1 MDINVHVT
9 FDASD
14 KLAHL
19 IQTITLAVSHCGKP
33 EPASAPEHQAA
44 YEVSATPELV
54 PTTAYK
60 MSAVPE
66 PAPKSEP
73 APEPAPEPAL
83 TTAPTPAPTSAPT
96 PAPTSAPTPAP
107 APAPAPASAPA
118 QNAEKAKTLT
128 IDDVRRVCLRA
139 TKAGKTKVV
148 TDFLDAQGVKNLPAL
163 DPKLYDALVTVVE
176 DNL

>member
-14 KLAHL
+14 KLVHL
-19 IQTITLAVSHCGKP
+19 IHELASAVSHCGKP
-33 EPASAPEHQAA
+33 ELAPK
-44 YEVSATPELV
+44 SELA
-54 PTTAYK
+54 PK
-60 MSAVPE
+60 PE

-73 APEPAPEPAL
+73 APTTAYDLSAVPEPAL
-83 TTAPTPAPTSAPT
+83 KPEPTPEPSPT
-96 PAPTSAPTPAP
+96 PEPAT
-107 APAPAPASAPA
+107 A
-118 QNAEKAKTLT
+118 QNAEQAKALT

-163 DPKLYDALVTVVE
+163 DPSLYDALVTVVE

>member
-14 KLAHL
+14 KLVHL
-19 IQTITLAVSHCGKP
+19 IHELVSAVSHCGKP
-33 EPASAPEHQAA
+33 EPAPKSE
-44 YEVSATPELV
+44 
-54 PTTAYK
+54 PTLK
-60 MSAVPE
+60 SE

-73 APEPAPEPAL
+73 ASTSEPAQTAAYNLSAVPTPAPKPAPMPAPMPAS
-83 TTAPTPAPTSAPT
+83 TPAPTPTPTPTPTPAPTT
-96 PAPTSAPTPAP
+96 EPAPT
-107 APAPAPASAPA
+107 
-118 QNAEKAKTLT
+118 QNAENAKALT

-148 TDFLDAQGVKNLPAL
+148 MDFLDAQGVKNLPAL
-163 DPKLYDALVTVVE
+163 DPSLYEALVTVVE